1 MNSFHC
7 SSDGDGVIH
16 RKKKDTISFRNV
28 SFGCLISCKSHCGQ
42 NDFRVWKLS
51 FDPLYEGDRAE
62 YFPDAG
68 GVDPNWLFKGEARE
82 EPHSLDQF
90 LSKSLLEEAPEE
102 EIGGSENKENSNK
115 GIV

>member
-1 MNSFHC
+1 M
-7 SSDGDGVIH
+7 
-16 RKKKDTISFRNV
+16 
-28 SFGCLISCKSHCGQ
+28 
-42 NDFRVWKLS
+42 WKLS

-102 EIGGSENKENSNK
+102 EIGGREDEKATEES
-115 GIV
+115 IVKLVNHQIIAKVQISKHNFSH

>member
-1 MNSFHC
+1 
-7 SSDGDGVIH
+7 
-16 RKKKDTISFRNV
+16 
-28 SFGCLISCKSHCGQ
+28 
-42 NDFRVWKLS
+42 
-51 FDPLYEGDRAE
+51 
-62 YFPDAG
+62 
-68 GVDPNWLFKGEARE
+68 VDPNWLFKGEARE

>member
-1 MNSFHC
+1 M
-7 SSDGDGVIH
+7 SSQGH
-16 RKKKDTISFRNV
+16 RGYD
-28 SFGCLISCKSHCGQ
+28 
-42 NDFRVWKLS
+42 DFRLRKLS

-82 EPHSLDQF
+82 EPRSLDQF

-102 EIGGSENKENSNK
+102 EIGGREDEKATEES
-115 GIV
+115 IVKLVNHQIIAKVQISKHNFSH